1 MTPERWRQV
10 TEIFQAALAHDTS
23 SRDAFLV
30 DTCRDDESLRAEVDV
45 LLAAHVNASAL
56 DRPMAG
62 LPIAAGAR
70 IGPYRLDALIG
81 EGGMG
86 QVFRA
91 HDTTLGRDVAI
102 KLLPPHLT
110 SDPQRRARF
119 AREARLLAALNHP
132 HIAQVYGFEE
142 RDGVRAL
149 IMELVAGDTLAD
161 LIAGERPSVSR
172 ALMLARQI
180 AAALDA
186 AHDKG
191 IVHRDLKPA
200 NIKVTPAGDIKV
212 LDFGLAKATGDNS
225 GEADTGQMP
234 TVTAAA
240 TRQGLILG
248 TPSYMSPEQARGQRT
263 DKRTDIWAFGCVL
276 YEMLCGHSPFTRET
290 ITDTLAAIL
299 GATPDWSA
307 LPASTPAA
315 ARRALQRCLEKDPQ
329 RRLRDI
335 GDVGVDLD
343 LDDEADAAAALERRA
358 PAAREVAFRRLT
370 DFVGAKESPA
380 LSPDGKMVAF
390 VAFVG
395 GRRQIWI
402 RMVSGGAPL
411 QLTHDT
417 VDHLEP
423 RWAPDSS
430 TLIYY
435 APPARHGEPGTIWE
449 ISALGGWPRK
459 IAAAVGGGDISHDG
473 RRLAIF
479 QPDGDRLALV
489 AVARDGSHRTRIA
502 LLPEGHTYLSP
513 RWSPDDRA
521 IAFQR
526 SSSTSVMVSLEIVT
540 LDGDAVPRAVCQGP
554 WIKGCCW
561 LPDGAGLVYSS
572 SAGSTLLY
580 PPIFNLRAI
589 TADGHLDRQLTF
601 GDQSY
606 VDPDADRMGR
616 LVASRIE
623 SASDVWRIPIDGTPA
638 ENVARAVRVTSQTGQ
653 VRTPSPSPDGSEV
666 AYLSDSGGHGNLWV
680 ARTDG
685 SGARQ
690 ITFEH
695 DPAVAIG
702 VPRWSPV
709 SDEIVFVVARRES
722 IGLWLVRADGSDLR
736 QFVANGRGPCWSGDG
751 QWLYY
756 ESVAS
761 GTPRIVKARIDGGDA
776 PVLLRQEPGAT
787 VPAIAADGSALY
799 FTVTMRSSIF
809 GNDRSDREIR
819 RAQPEDGPSE
829 TLARVSGDRLP
840 GLPTVLGIA
849 VSPDHR
855 WLATSLV
862 DGATTNLWMLPA
874 SGGTLQRITDF
885 GVRSVEIARSIAW
898 SADSRSIYAAVAE
911 RETDIVLLEGLL
923 V

>member
-10 TEIFQAALAHDTS
+10 TDVFQAALAHAPA
-23 SRDAFLV
+23 SRNAFL
-30 DTCRDDESLRAEVDV
+30 DDACRHDAGLRSEVDV
-45 LLAAHVNASAL
+45 LLAAHANADAL
-56 DRPMAG
+56 DRPIAG
-62 LPIAAGAR
+62 VPVAAGAR

-102 KLLPPHLT
+102 KLLPPHLM
-110 SDPQRRARF
+110 SDPQRRARL
-119 AREARLLAALNHP
+119 AREARLLAALNHA

-142 RDGVRAL
+142 RDGAHAL
-149 IMELVAGDTLAD
+149 VMELVPGDTL
-161 LIAGERPSVSR
+161 GERIGAGLPVSH
-172 ALMLARQI
+172 ALTLARQI
-180 AAALDA
+180 ADALDA

-200 NIKVTPAGDIKV
+200 NIKVTPAGDVKV
-212 LDFGLAKATGDNS
+212 LDFGLAKASTDSSGDDVDV
-225 GEADTGQMP
+225 ARMP
-234 TVTAAA
+234 TVTATA

-248 TPSYMSPEQARGQRT
+248 TPAYMSPEQARGQRT

-276 YEMLCGHSPFTRET
+276 YEMLCGRGPFTRET
-290 ITDTLAAIL
+290 MTDTLAAIL
-299 GATPDWSA
+299 GATPDWTA

-315 ARRALQRCLEKDPQ
+315 IRRLMHRCLEKDPQ
-329 RRLRDI
+329 RRMRDI
-335 GDVGVDLD
+335 GDVRVDLD
-343 LDDEADAAAALERRA
+343 DDERDVAGGSERHA

-370 DFVGAKESPA
+370 DFVSVKESPA

-390 VAFVG
+390 VAFVD

-402 RMVSGGAPL
+402 RMVAGGAPL
-411 QLTHDT
+411 QLTRDA

-430 TLIYY
+430 TLIYHT
-435 APPARHGEPGTIWE
+435 PPARHGEPGTIWE

-459 IAAAVGGGDISHDG
+459 IATAVGGGDISHDG
-473 RRLAIF
+473 RRLAVF
-479 QPDGDRLALV
+479 QPAGDRLALV
-489 AVARDGSHRTRIA
+489 TVARDGSHGERIV

-521 IAFQR
+521 IALQR

-540 LDGDAVPRAVCQGP
+540 LTGDPAPRAVCQGP

-561 LPDGAGLVYSS
+561 LPDGSGLVYSS

-589 TADGHLDRQLTF
+589 TADGRIDRQLTF

-616 LVASRIE
+616 LVATRIE
-623 SASDVWRIPIDGTPA
+623 SASDIWQIPIDGAPE

-666 AYLSDSGGHGNLWV
+666 VYLSDSGGHGNLWV

-690 ITFEH
+690 ITFEQ

-709 SDEIVFVVARRES
+709 SDEIVFVVARGES

-736 QFVANGRGPCWSGDG
+736 PFVTNGRGPCWSGDG

-761 GTPRIVKARIDGGDA
+761 GTPRIVKARIDGDA

-819 RAQPEDGPSE
+819 RAQPEDGPGE

-840 GLPTVLGIA
+840 GLPAVLGIA

-874 SGGTLQRITDF
+874 RGGTMRRVTDF
-885 GVRSVEIARSIAW
+885 GGRSVEIARSISW

-911 RETDIVLLEGLL
+911 TETDIVLFEGLL
-923 V
+923 S